1 MQSHASRAGRWPL
14 AFTLATLGALGAL
27 GACAEQPTPVEPP
40 TRATAARDASPER
53 QDVIGLAGDRAH
65 WADGYLRTEFLVATS
80 QTLDPYDSFNRSG
93 GSVVVTK
100 VAGTTGRYIATF
112 SGLSRLLNNESTVHV
127 SGLANYGTEPTYC
140 QPAAPYLASDKVEVR
155 CFRIATGAPVDAK
168 FSVLVTRNYADL
180 AFAYAH
186 RPTAASYAPAA
197 KGSWNPVGTTQ
208 VTRSGVGKY
217 LVTFK
222 GLAAELPPGV
232 GGHAQ
237 VNLVGT
243 SNAHCTVQAWGSS
256 GTPDLSVAVGCYT
269 AAGVPVDARFTVL
282 FLTPS
287 DHLAYTLADQPSAT
301 SRYQPSPVYT
311 SNPSG
316 GGATVIPYGGGRYH
330 VSWDTV
336 DAEIIGIG
344 NLQVTAFG
352 GNTRCIL
359 TSHGLEGAAVAC
371 FGPDGAPKESYFTM
385 LLGS

>member
-1 MQSHASRAGRWPL
+1 MQSHALRAGRWPL
-14 AFTLATLGALGAL
+14 ALALAAVGALS
-27 GACAEQPTPVEPP
+27 ACADQPTAVEPP
-40 TRATAARDASPER
+40 MPKAARDAAPER
-53 QDVIGLAGDRAH
+53 QDVAGLLGDRAH

-80 QTLDPYDSFNRSG
+80 ETIHPSESFNRSG

-127 SGLANYGTEPTYC
+127 SGLSNSGTEPTYC

-168 FSVLVTRNYADL
+168 FSVLVTRNYSDL
-180 AFAYAH
+180 AFAYGH
-186 RPTAASYAPAA
+186 RPTTASYAPAA

-208 VTRSGVGKY
+208 VTRSAVGKY

-269 AAGVPVDARFTVL
+269 AAGVPVDARFAVL
-282 FLTPS
+282 FLTPT

-301 SRYQPSPVYT
+301 SRYQPSPVYS

-316 GGATVIPYGGGRYH
+316 GGTTILPYGGGRYH
-330 VSWDTV
+330 VSWDTFQL
-336 DAEIIGIG
+336 IGFG
-344 NLQVTAFG
+344 NMQVTAFG

-359 TSHGLEGAAVAC
+359 TSLGYFGGSVEC
-371 FGPDGAPKESYFTM
+371 FGPDGAPKESYFTL

>member
-1 MQSHASRAGRWPL
+1 MQSYASRAGRWPL
-14 AFTLATLGALGAL
+14 ALTLAALGAL
-27 GACAEQPTPVEPP
+27 GACADQPTPLEPP
-40 TRATAARDASPER
+40 TREAAVRDAAPER
-53 QDVIGLAGDRAH
+53 QDIAGLLGDRAH
-65 WADGYLRTEFLVATS
+65 WADGYLRTEFLVPTT
-80 QTLDPYDSFNRSG
+80 QTLDPYDAFNRSG

-112 SGLSRLLNNESTVHV
+112 NGLSRLLNNESTVHV
-127 SGLANYGTEPTYC
+127 SGLSNYGSEPTYC

-186 RPTAASYAPAA
+186 RPNAGSYAPAA
-197 KGSWNPVGTTQ
+197 RGSWNPVGTTQ
-208 VTRSGVGKY
+208 VARSAVGKY
-217 LVTFK
+217 VVTFN

-243 SNAHCTVQAWGSS
+243 TNAHCTVQAWGSN
-256 GTPDLSVAVGCYT
+256 GTSDMSVGVGCYT

-287 DHLAYTLADQPSAT
+287 DHLAYTLADQPFAT
-301 SRYQPSPVYT
+301 SFYSPSPVYS

-316 GGATVIPYGGGRYH
+316 GGVSVSPHGGGKYH
-330 VSWDTV
+330 VGWDTI

-352 GNTRCIL
+352 GNERCIL
-359 TSHGLEGAAVAC
+359 TSHGLHGGMVEC
-371 FGPDGAPKESYFTM
+371 FGPNGAPKESYFTM